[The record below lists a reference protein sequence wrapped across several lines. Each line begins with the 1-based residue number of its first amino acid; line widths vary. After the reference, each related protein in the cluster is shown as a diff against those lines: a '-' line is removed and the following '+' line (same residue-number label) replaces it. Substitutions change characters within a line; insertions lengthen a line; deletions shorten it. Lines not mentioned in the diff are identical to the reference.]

1 MRELTPQ
8 QEKFCQEYIKTGNAY
23 KSYIAVGYASKGAR
37 AASSKLLTKVYIK
50 QRLQELKE
58 MQTKKFLIDKA
69 FITEKFLEIH
79 EIGLEENMQVAKG
92 ALDSLVKLYGLNE
105 AEKIDMTTK
114 SDVTVGGLAE
124 LLKVID
130 KDEDETN

>member
-8 QEKFCQEYIKTGNAY
+8 QEKFCQEYVKTGNAS
-23 KSYIAVGYASKGAR
+23 KSYIAAGYGASGSRQNAAR
-37 AASSKLLTKVYIK
+37 LISKDYIK
-50 QRLQELKE
+50 ERLNELKE

-114 SDVTVGGLAE
+114 SDITVGGLAE
-124 LLKVID
+124 VLKVIE
-130 KDEDETN
+130 KDEDEAE